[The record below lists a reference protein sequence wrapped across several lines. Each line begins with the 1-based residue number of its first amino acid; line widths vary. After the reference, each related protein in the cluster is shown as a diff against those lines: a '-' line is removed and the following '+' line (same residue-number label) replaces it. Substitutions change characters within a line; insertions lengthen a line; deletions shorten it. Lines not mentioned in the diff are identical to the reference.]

1 MRVHGRAQR
10 VPTVGEDSARDF
22 SLFTFPTF
30 RQCVRVPNL
39 RSIQNL
45 ALVGFMGCGKSTVG
59 RAVAGELGFEFVD
72 TDALVEAEAGLAVS
86 EIFANAGEVAFRKL
100 EREAIANLET
110 RRGLVI
116 ATGGGAVTIPE
127 NLDSL
132 KRHALVVCLWA
143 GAEALHERTRHQT
156 HRPLLQQENPLEIIR
171 TLLAERAP
179 HYKQADVIINTEHRP
194 QRVVVAQ
201 VKHQFEES
209 SGGGNSTDSAVA
221 S

>member
-1 MRVHGRAQR
+1 MPDPRA
-10 VPTVGEDSARDF
+10 
-22 SLFTFPTF
+22 
-30 RQCVRVPNL
+30 
-39 RSIQNL
+39 IHNL

-59 RAVAGELGFEFVD
+59 CAVAGELGFEFVD
-72 TDALVEAEAGLAVS
+72 TDALVEAEAGIPVS
-86 EIFANAGEVAFRKL
+86 EIFDKAGEDAFRKL
-100 EREAIANLET
+100 EREAIAGLET

-116 ATGGGAVTIPE
+116 ATGGGAVTFAE
-127 NLDSL
+127 NLASL

-143 GAEALHERTRHQT
+143 NAEALHDRTKHQT
-156 HRPLLQQENPLEIIR
+156 HRPLLQQEKPLEVIR
-171 TLLAERAP
+171 ALLAERAP
-179 HYKQADVIINTEHRP
+179 HYKKADVIINTEHRP

>member
-1 MRVHGRAQR
+1 MEKNRRDKQAIFRHGVPVPDPRA
-10 VPTVGEDSARDF
+10 
-22 SLFTFPTF
+22 
-30 RQCVRVPNL
+30 
-39 RSIQNL
+39 IHNL

-72 TDALVEAEAGLAVS
+72 TDALVEAEAGIPVS
-86 EIFANAGEVAFRKL
+86 EIFAKAGEDAFRKL
-100 EREAIANLET
+100 EREAIVSLET

-116 ATGGGAVTIPE
+116 ATGGGVVTFSE
-127 NLDSL
+127 NLASL

-143 GAEALHERTRHQT
+143 NAEALHDRTKHQT
-156 HRPLLQQENPLEIIR
+156 HRPLLQQENPLEVIR

-179 HYKQADVIINTEHRP
+179 HYKKADVIINTEHRP

-209 SGGGNSTDSAVA
+209 SGGGTSTDSAAV